1 MKIEAINPI
10 AMEMTEP
17 AIKSG
22 NFSQWLTEKV
32 GETNQQL
39 IQSDVALQELAKGES
54 QNLHH
59 VMIKLEQ
66 AKLSLQLI
74 TQVRDRT
81 LTAYQEILK
90 EQI

>member
-17 AIKSG
+17 TAKVG

-74 TQVRDRT
+74 SQVRDRA